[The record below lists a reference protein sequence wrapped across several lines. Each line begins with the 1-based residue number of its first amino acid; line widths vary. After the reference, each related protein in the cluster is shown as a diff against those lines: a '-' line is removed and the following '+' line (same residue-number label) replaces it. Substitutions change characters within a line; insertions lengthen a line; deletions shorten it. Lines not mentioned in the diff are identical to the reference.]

1 MDSSSMWMSLASNKG
16 YAIKLWFM
24 NNGVLK
30 VVKSSLFLQ
39 ETYVCGLLN
48 FIWPGRVKTV
58 GGLVRIRAKTN
69 DSTTNEVAIARKL
82 AVMAEKSH
90 FLGNRGRAW

>member
-1 MDSSSMWMSLASNKG
+1 MPLATNKG
-16 YAIKLWFM
+16 DYAIKLWFM

-39 ETYVCGLLN
+39 ETYVCNLLLHMD
-48 FIWPGRVKTV
+48 FIWQGRVTTV

-69 DSTTNEVAIARKL
+69 VTTTLEVAIARKI
-82 AVMAEKSH
+82 
-90 FLGNRGRAW
+90 